1 MYGDVAT
8 INNATQLQTYKNLDM
23 STKDSKTDKPCTIH
37 SVMVCAFFFN
47 RLFLKASK
55 NRKYVSKVKGAGK
68 KYYLGEVFKNI
79 NDKYF
84 TYLGNDTFIVH
95 KP

>member
-1 MYGDVAT
+1 
-8 INNATQLQTYKNLDM
+8 M
-23 STKDSKTDKPCTIH
+23 SIENSNTEQPCIID

-47 RLFLKASK
+47 RLFLKVSK
-55 NRKYVSKVKGAGK
+55 KRKYMSNVKGAGQR
-68 KYYLGEVFKNI
+68 YYLGQVFKNV
-79 NDKYF
+79 NNKYF

>member
-1 MYGDVAT
+1 M
-8 INNATQLQTYKNLDM
+8 KNEI
-23 STKDSKTDKPCTIH
+23 SKTEQPCTLH

-47 RLFLKASK
+47 RLFFKASK
-55 NRKYVSKVKGAGK
+55 KKKYISKVKGAGK